1 MADISFE
8 GAAFWCKLNFRQ
20 AGWGTIWGTKLNCEF
35 LFRLIDKE
43 VLIGRSRAEASGP
56 ADKMDHI
63 SVSHQKSTRTYGQLT
78 MVLMMRTTMMR
89 I

>member
-1 MADISFE
+1 MSYRTPDRDIQHKVGNILADISFE

-20 AGWGTIWGTKLNCEF
+20 AGGGTIWGTKLNCEF

-63 SVSHQKSTRTYGQLT
+63 SVSVSPED
-78 MVLMMRTTMMR
+78 
-89 I
+89 